1 MGVIVVSGLARS
13 GTSMMMRAIDAAGVP
28 AFHDDFRRADHRN
41 PAGYFEHSAVFTG
54 KPWDAD
60 GMCVKV
66 LVPHLRSLPAG
77 DYRVVF
83 MRRDLDAVRRSM
95 GTPATAEELH
105 AERTAAECCVAGR
118 GDCDVLY
125 ADYDDVVGGR
135 GMNDVAEFLGLDVDR
150 MIAIVG
156 DI

>member
-1 MGVIVVSGLARS
+1 MGTIVVSGLARS

-28 AFHDDFRRADHRN
+28 AFHDDFRRADRRN

-54 KPWDAD
+54 KPWDAE

-66 LVPHLRSLPAG
+66 LAPHLPAMPPG
-77 DYRVVF
+77 EYRVVF
-83 MRRDLDAVRRSM
+83 MRRDLDAVRKSM
-95 GTPATAEELH
+95 GTPMTAGELR

-125 ADYDDVVGGR
+125 ADYDDVVGVG
-135 GMNDVAEFLGLDVDR
+135 GMDAVAEFLGLDVDR
-150 MIAIVG
+150 MLSIVG
-156 DI
+156 DV